1 MKRIEFKHPEFVKS
15 AFSLKQCPRLIDRKG
30 DLLPEIAVVGR
41 SNVGKSTLLNHL
53 FQTKGLV
60 KTSSKP
66 GKTQSLN
73 FFTLNNQLVFVDLP
87 GYGFSKVSIE
97 ESKREGVMI
106 ENYLNE
112 REPLRLLLLLVD
124 IRRSLCDK
132 DLQMLKWIQFRHL
145 PAVVVLTKT
154 DKVNQSLYLNNTQVI
169 ISGLKQFPYVHY
181 SAMQNKGRNQ
191 LIAQILKILYD
202 PS

>member
-1 MKRIEFKHPEFVKS
+1 MKRIEFKNPKFIKS
-15 AFSLKQCPRLIDRKG
+15 AFSLGECPA
-30 DLLPEIAVVGR
+30 LLDSQSVPFVEIAVVGR

-73 FFTLNNQLVFVDLP
+73 FFTLNNQLLFVDLP
-87 GYGFSKVSIE
+87 GYGFAKLSIDE
-97 ESKREGVMI
+97 RKKEGEMI
-106 ENYLNE
+106 QNYLNN
-112 REPLRLLLLLVD
+112 RESLRLLLFLVD
-124 IRRSLCDK
+124 IRRTLSDK
-132 DLQMLKWIQFRHL
+132 DLQMLQWIQFRHL
-145 PAVVVLTKT
+145 PAIIVLTKT
-154 DKVNQSLYLNNTQVI
+154 DKVNPSTRSTNTQVI
-169 ISGLKQFPYVHY
+169 LGRLKQFPYVHY
-181 SAMQNKGRNQ
+181 SATHNKGRNQ